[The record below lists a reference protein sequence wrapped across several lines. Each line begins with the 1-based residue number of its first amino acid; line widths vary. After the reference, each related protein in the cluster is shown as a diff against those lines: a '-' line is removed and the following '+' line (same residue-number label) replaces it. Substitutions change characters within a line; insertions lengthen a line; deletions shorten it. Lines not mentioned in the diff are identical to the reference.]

1 LFARGYSNAFRD
13 WGARLLVVHSIEHI
27 NYKHWNVMG
36 DLCMRFLT
44 QIVSFFVWIIGTI
57 TSIASKISPIIDDS
71 ISLLAGL
78 IGIIGGIVWIST
90 LALKK
95 KENVINLENAKL
107 ENEIKKK
114 QLDNLENDS

>member
-1 LFARGYSNAFRD
+1 
-13 WGARLLVVHSIEHI
+13 
-27 NYKHWNVMG
+27 MG
-36 DLCMRFLT
+36 DFCMRFLT
-44 QIVSFFVWIIGTI
+44 QIVSFLVWIIGTI
-57 TSIASKISPIIDDS
+57 TSILSKVSPIIDDS

-78 IGIIGGIVWIST
+78 IGIVGGIVWIST

-114 QLDNLENDS
+114 ELDNLNNVEI